1 MLIYHIPMDR
11 AALVP
16 VQVDVGAAKVGTTGA
31 GAVTTRHPIKM
42 TVTWAAVDTYANV
55 TIFQK

>member
-1 MLIYHIPMDR
+1 MDR

-31 GAVTTRHPIKM
+31 GALTTRHPIKM